1 MCPPSKDI
9 KKSKLL
15 PEKRLCCG
23 IYICYNNRVISKV
36 FYGVLAQLV
45 ERYTGSVEV
54 SGSNPLC
61 STRKGTAFCGAF
73 FRWSIMVVRKA
84 AVRARSFSS
93 AALPRGPFGVSAE
106 TAMPLRCLFSVEH
119 NGSKKGCGSREEL
132 QLRCSAEGPLRGI
145 GRNRY
150 AFAVPFF
157 GVLFFLI
164 V

>member
-1 MCPPSKDI
+1 MKVPYI
-9 KKSKLL
+9 FVI
-15 PEKRLCCG
+15 
-23 IYICYNNRVISKV
+23 IYW
-36 FYGVLAQLV
+36 YGVLAQLV

-106 TAMPLRCLFSVEH
+106 TAMHF
-119 NGSKKGCGSREEL
+119 CG
-132 QLRCSAEGPLRGI
+132 
-145 GRNRY
+145 
-150 AFAVPFF
+150 AFFR
-157 GVLFFLI
+157 
-164 V
+164 